1 MRGFATNQSKRTFEK
16 RGTVML
22 RIMVAIALVIL
33 IGTSCSDD
41 KNPVREY
48 GSTLTGAVKKA
59 ERAKVVADMVAIKA
73 EIMRYRAENG
83 NPPPSLQALNMKEIY
98 PNLYR
103 YDPETGEVSLAQ

>member
-1 MRGFATNQSKRTFEK
+1 
-16 RGTVML
+16 ML
-22 RIMVAIALVIL
+22 RIMVCVALAVL

-59 ERAKVVADMVAIKA
+59 ERAKVVADLVAIKA

-98 PNLYR
+98 PDLYR
-103 YDPETGEVSLAQ
+103 YNPETGEVALKQ